1 MSFSEAYISNS
12 GPVLCFTQS
21 VSVPRPPFVASPWSI
36 RTFPKFPKLVLSLPP
51 FVLCTSLCHP
61 SFMAQRQTAPPFPGM
76 EMIQFLLT
84 LLLFFWY
91 FMEFC
96 ISLFRKLSNYELNFY
111 FWWQL
116 RALSCGNTD
125 TNCWQYIYC
134 FVTSAVNTSFLP
146 GYDCPVVEGIYDYA
160 AAVGGATLTAAQ
172 CLVDQKC
179 DISINWAGGWHHAKK

>member
-1 MSFSEAYISNS
+1 MICFLWMSFSEAYISNS

-76 EMIQFLLT
+76 KMIQFLLT

-111 FWWQL
+111 FVETLIQIVDNTFTVLLHLQLIPLFFQDMTVRWWREYTIMRQ
-116 RALSCGNTD
+116 
-125 TNCWQYIYC
+125 Q
-134 FVTSAVNTSFLP
+134 
-146 GYDCPVVEGIYDYA
+146 
-160 AAVGGATLTAAQ
+160 
-172 CLVDQKC
+172 
-179 DISINWAGGWHHAKK
+179 